1 MRKHVQRFAAQRLQ
15 RRYATSTAAASAKH
29 ASAGSVNLPSKLD
42 EEVRRNAAGV
52 QLLSPFLQ
60 KQVFGVQALP
70 PLHSEAI
77 AIARQHLARHGLAQK
92 DSPVL
97 PKTEFTLPRLQG
109 EDIEEHF
116 YNIGL
121 AHAQPYLDL
130 AKQLAQADLPSKPD
144 AWAQEPG
151 WVCYEADGSYTPI
164 DHPPCEAI
172 VFDVE
177 TLYKISDYA
186 VMAVA
191 ASSSH
196 WYSWCSAWLLDTSGT
211 APLEQLVPL
220 PGRDPRLIVGHN
232 VGYDRA
238 RIDNEYNLNRSQ
250 NRFLDTMS
258 LHVAV
263 KGLTT
268 HQRVPWMQHRKA
280 QKAKQERRQS
290 EESEADSEH
299 APSGDDGP
307 VAQTW
312 QEVSSMNSLADV
324 AKLHCN
330 LDVDKTARNRFI
342 TEDKQEIVS
351 DFQDLMSYCAEDVAI
366 THQVF
371 KVVLPAF
378 LQSCPNPVTFA
389 GVLHMGSSFL
399 PVDES
404 WPAFIES
411 AESKY
416 EAMNAQV
423 VADLRKL
430 ADEASYL
437 MFKEG
442 ADGKPAYASDPW
454 LKQLDWSPKRA
465 RFDRVKLAAKVDAS
479 AAQDRSAVLDDS
491 ELNAA
496 VPAVEDAE
504 SPVAKSENGK
514 IEKSQE
520 ALGEE
525 PDAKDGSDESP
536 HIVDHDQA
544 VSALPQAEDRGE
556 PAWFSKLCKRGE
568 RRLSAAGWAETVP
581 LLVKASWEGQIMHRD
596 TGRGWC
602 YEKKPASSPSKFS
615 NKGYSFSKGG
625 QEYETIT
632 AQTKRAIFTSSFVSA
647 HRKGQLSFASDL
659 GEKALKLGVSRA
671 PAPTGH
677 ADHATLERDVLELA
691 EDIARL
697 PSSAWKADRW
707 LSQLDWDVVPGT
719 VTKAAPLRNQDDESV
734 GCNDNDDA
742 ASLSHP
748 HLGVPSVFAASHE
761 TSHGATQTRSPAST
775 PPDFIIASTGEEG
788 LKTTGPAKAAA
799 RRADPEIDRNN
810 LVWPKWYWDLH
821 RPGAA
826 LTIRSKL
833 APLLLKLRWNGA
845 PMFHS
850 RQHGWLYRT
859 TVSSYEEAKRAR
871 IATLQADTLPD
882 EEDDMLTKAKK
893 TKKGKG
899 KAKEEESDEFA
910 PLSFTLLADEAFA
923 LDTQHVYFKLPHK
936 DGAKAN
942 VGNPLS
948 KSFIPAFEQGVL
960 SSEFGAA
967 SSALEMNAQCSYWTS
982 ARERVRQQF
991 VVWNSGIKTRG
1002 FPQRDDSS
1010 KFGMILPQVITMG
1023 TVTRRAV
1030 ESTWLAASNAK
1041 KNRLGSELKAMIKA
1055 PPGYAIVGADV
1066 DSEELWICC
1075 VMGDAQFGI
1084 HGATAIGWMTLE
1096 GTKSAGT
1103 DLHSK
1108 TASILG
1114 ISRDMAKVFN
1124 YSRIYGAGVKHAVQL
1139 LMQSNAALTK
1149 AQATESAKL
1158 LYASTKGL
1166 KEHNAGNIFSRKFWY
1181 GGTESHVFNTLEAVA
1196 MADDPRTPALGCAIT
1211 AALAKN
1217 YLPQTEK
1224 ANKGEDFMPSRINWV
1239 VQSSGVDYLHM
1250 LMVSMEYL
1258 TQRFGIDARFML
1270 SVHDEIRYLVKEED
1284 RHRAA
1289 LALQISNLWTRSYFS
1304 HRLQMESLPQSC
1316 AWFSAVDIDH
1326 VLRKEVNMDCVTPSQ
1341 PIPIPHG
1348 VSQDIEKTLQETA
1361 HGTLFAD
1368 GRPMTGEAGL
1378 PDLPRLAS
1386 PSNATPTSIRY
1397 RSSDLAFLRA
1407 QNADSKKALAPI
1419 LNGQLPSMLAQTW
1432 GQPSGFTGGRH
1443 ETTFTGWDDF
1453 PLAEDPPFG
1462 SAANRTA
1469 AAPENP
1475 PKPIGKGHAKS
1486 NSRSSAGTSARSSN
1500 SKTAFKAASSA
1511 GDYISRSR
1519 IRPSPVTHLAQRR
1532 APGH

>member
-1 MRKHVQRFAAQRLQ
+1 M
-15 RRYATSTAAASAKH
+15 
-29 ASAGSVNLPSKLD
+29 
-42 EEVRRNAAGV
+42 
-52 QLLSPFLQ
+52 
-60 KQVFGVQALP
+60 
-70 PLHSEAI
+70 
-77 AIARQHLARHGLAQK
+77 
-92 DSPVL
+92 
-97 PKTEFTLPRLQG
+97 QG

-130 AKQLAQADLPSKPD
+130 ARQLSQVDLPSKPD

-191 ASSSH
+191 ASSLR

-238 RIDNEYNLNRSQ
+238 RIDNEYSLNRSQ

-280 QKAKQERRQS
+280 QRAKQERRQS

-299 APSGDDGP
+299 APSGDDSP

-465 RFDRVKLAAKVDAS
+465 RFDRVNPCTTLEVPAAEVGSADLGVSKLDAVVS
-479 AAQDRSAVLDDS
+479 GAQDADSPLVKSA
-491 ELNAA
+491 NA
-496 VPAVEDAE
+496 
-504 SPVAKSENGK
+504 K
-514 IEKSQE
+514 IEAAE
-520 ALGEE
+520 AAFGEE
-525 PDAKDGSDESP
+525 TDPKAAGDAVARSVGHDRSVAASP
-536 HIVDHDQA
+536 LH
-544 VSALPQAEDRGE
+544 AEHSGE
-556 PAWFSKLCKRGE
+556 PAWFGRLCKTGE
-568 RRLSAAGWAETVP
+568 KRISASGWAETVP
-581 LLVKASWEGQIMHRD
+581 LLLKASWEGQTMHRD
-596 TGRGWC
+596 ATHGWC
-602 YEKKPASSPSKFS
+602 YEKNSASTRSKFP
-615 NKGYSFSKGG
+615 NKGHSFRKGG
-625 QEYETIT
+625 QEYETIS
-632 AQTKRAIFTSSFVSA
+632 AQTRRAIFTSSFVPA
-647 HRKGQLSFASDL
+647 HKKGQLSFASDL

-677 ADHATLERDVLELA
+677 ADYAALEQDVLELA

-697 PSSAWKADRW
+697 PSSAWKADPW
-707 LSQLDWDVVPGT
+707 LSQLDWDVVAET
-719 VTKAAPLRNQDDESV
+719 IARAASHRDKADERVDCDD
-734 GCNDNDDA
+734 DDDA
-742 ASLSHP
+742 ASLSHSQ
-748 HLGVPSVFAASHE
+748 LGVPSVFAASHE
-761 TSHGATQTRSPAST
+761 MSHGATQTRTPAST
-775 PPDFIIASTGEEG
+775 PPVLISASTGIEG
-788 LKTTGPAKAAA
+788 HKAAGSAKAAS

-893 TKKGKG
+893 TKRGKG

-923 LDTQHVYFKLPHK
+923 LDTQHVYFKLSHK

-991 VVWNSGIKTRG
+991 VVWNSGDKTRG

-1010 KFGMILPQVITMG
+1010 KSGMILPQVMTMG

-1166 KEHNAGNIFSRKFWY
+1166 KEHNAGNIFARKFWY
-1181 GGTESHVFNTLEAVA
+1181 GGTESHVFNTLEAIA

-1258 TQRFGIDARFML
+1258 TQR
-1270 SVHDEIRYLVKEED
+1270 
-1284 RHRAA
+1284 
-1289 LALQISNLWTRSYFS
+1289 
-1304 HRLQMESLPQSC
+1304 
-1316 AWFSAVDIDH
+1316 
-1326 VLRKEVNMDCVTPSQ
+1326 
-1341 PIPIPHG
+1341 
-1348 VSQDIEKTLQETA
+1348 VSE
-1361 HGTLFAD
+1361 
-1368 GRPMTGEAGL
+1368 P
-1378 PDLPRLAS
+1378 
-1386 PSNATPTSIRY
+1386 
-1397 RSSDLAFLRA
+1397 
-1407 QNADSKKALAPI
+1407 
-1419 LNGQLPSMLAQTW
+1419 
-1432 GQPSGFTGGRH
+1432 
-1443 ETTFTGWDDF
+1443 
-1453 PLAEDPPFG
+1453 
-1462 SAANRTA
+1462 
-1469 AAPENP
+1469 
-1475 PKPIGKGHAKS
+1475 
-1486 NSRSSAGTSARSSN
+1486 
-1500 SKTAFKAASSA
+1500 
-1511 GDYISRSR
+1511 
-1519 IRPSPVTHLAQRR
+1519 
-1532 APGH
+1532 